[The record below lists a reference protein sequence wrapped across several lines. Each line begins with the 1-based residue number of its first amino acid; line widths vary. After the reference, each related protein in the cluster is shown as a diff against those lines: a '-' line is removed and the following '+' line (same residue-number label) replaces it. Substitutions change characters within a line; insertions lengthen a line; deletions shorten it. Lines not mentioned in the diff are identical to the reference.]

1 MKPLLEARQIRKQF
15 SGVAVLKGIDFTLC
29 AGQVHALMGGNG
41 AGKSTL
47 MKIIAGVETPDSGE
61 LTIGDRAFAR
71 LSPALA
77 HQLGIY
83 LVPQEP
89 MLFPNLS
96 VRENILFRLPK
107 RADTTA
113 RLQEKLQQLNCQIN
127 LDASAST
134 LEVADQQMVEIL
146 RGLMRE
152 ARILILDEPTASLTP
167 GETERL
173 FSQIRALQALDVGI
187 VFISHKLPEI
197 RQLASHISVMRDGAV
212 VLSGETAT
220 YRDEQLISA
229 MTPASRDH
237 TLSDTQ
243 KLWLALPGNR
253 RTQAQDFPVLRV
265 EDLTGEGFIDLNL
278 EIRAGEIVGLAG
290 LVGSGRTEFA
300 ETLYGLRPPRAGRIW
315 LENRE
320 ISNDSTR
327 ARLASGLVYLPEDRQ
342 VSGLFLDAPVR
353 WNTVMFNQPSWWQ
366 QGKREAAVVE
376 RYHRALGIKLA
387 DGDQPVRTLS
397 GGNQQKV
404 LLARCLEANPL
415 LLIVDEP
422 TRGVDVSARA
432 DIYQLLKSVAAQNVA
447 VLMISSDVDEFI
459 GLADRV
465 LVMHQ
470 GRYSGELA
478 GAFNG
483 LLVVGLRIPAIV
495 ATLGTLGLYRGV
507 MLLWTGGKWIEGL
520 PDSLKSLSE
529 PAFIGVSPLG
539 WLVLALLLA
548 GGWLL
553 SRTAFGRDFY
563 AVGDNLAAARQL
575 GVAVNRTRML
585 AFTLNGMLAACA
597 GIVFAAQIGFVPNQ
611 TGSGLEMKAIAACV
625 LGGIS
630 LLGGTGTLLGAFLGA
645 FFLTQIDTVL
655 VLFRLP
661 AWWNDF
667 IAGLVL
673 LGVLVLDGRLRQ
685 ALARHQRALKYS
697 RFQPGNKG
705 GKQVARFPE
714 RKSKEVA

>member
-1 MKPLLEARQIRKQF
+1 MKTLLKNRELSAFFAIVALFAVLVALNPAYFSLQTLAMIFASSQILCLLALGATLVMLTRNIDV
-15 SGVAVLKGIDFTLC
+15 SVGSTVGLCAIAVGVALN
-29 AGQVHALMGGNG
+29 NG
-41 AGKSTL
+41 YGLATA
-47 MKIIAGVETPDSGE
+47 I
-61 LTIGDRAFAR
+61 AFA
-71 LSPALA
+71 LA
-77 HQLGIY
+77 I
-83 LVPQEP
+83 
-89 MLFPNLS
+89 
-96 VRENILFRLPK
+96 
-107 RADTTA
+107 
-113 RLQEKLQQLNCQIN
+113 
-127 LDASAST
+127 
-134 LEVADQQMVEIL
+134 
-146 RGLMRE
+146 
-152 ARILILDEPTASLTP
+152 
-167 GETERL
+167 
-173 FSQIRALQALDVGI
+173 
-187 VFISHKLPEI
+187 
-197 RQLASHISVMRDGAV
+197 GA
-212 VLSGETAT
+212 
-220 YRDEQLISA
+220 
-229 MTPASRDH
+229 
-237 TLSDTQ
+237 
-243 KLWLALPGNR
+243 
-253 RTQAQDFPVLRV
+253 
-265 EDLTGEGFIDLNL
+265 
-278 EIRAGEIVGLAG
+278 
-290 LVGSGRTEFA
+290 
-300 ETLYGLRPPRAGRIW
+300 
-315 LENRE
+315 
-320 ISNDSTR
+320 
-327 ARLASGLVYLPEDRQ
+327 
-342 VSGLFLDAPVR
+342 
-353 WNTVMFNQPSWWQ
+353 
-366 QGKREAAVVE
+366 
-376 RYHRALGIKLA
+376 
-387 DGDQPVRTLS
+387 
-397 GGNQQKV
+397 
-404 LLARCLEANPL
+404 
-415 LLIVDEP
+415 
-422 TRGVDVSARA
+422 
-432 DIYQLLKSVAAQNVA
+432 
-447 VLMISSDVDEFI
+447 
-459 GLADRV
+459 
-465 LVMHQ
+465 
-470 GRYSGELA
+470 LA

-673 LGVLVLDGRLRQ
+673 LVVLVLDGRLRQ

>member
-1 MKPLLEARQIRKQF
+1 MKTLLKNRELSAFFAIVALFVVLVALNPAYFSLQTLAMIFASSQILCLLALGATLVMLTRNIDV
-15 SGVAVLKGIDFTLC
+15 SVGSTVGLCAIAVGVALN
-29 AGQVHALMGGNG
+29 NG
-41 AGKSTL
+41 YGLATA
-47 MKIIAGVETPDSGE
+47 I
-61 LTIGDRAFAR
+61 AFA
-71 LSPALA
+71 LA
-77 HQLGIY
+77 I
-83 LVPQEP
+83 
-89 MLFPNLS
+89 
-96 VRENILFRLPK
+96 
-107 RADTTA
+107 
-113 RLQEKLQQLNCQIN
+113 
-127 LDASAST
+127 
-134 LEVADQQMVEIL
+134 
-146 RGLMRE
+146 
-152 ARILILDEPTASLTP
+152 
-167 GETERL
+167 
-173 FSQIRALQALDVGI
+173 
-187 VFISHKLPEI
+187 
-197 RQLASHISVMRDGAV
+197 GA
-212 VLSGETAT
+212 
-220 YRDEQLISA
+220 
-229 MTPASRDH
+229 
-237 TLSDTQ
+237 
-243 KLWLALPGNR
+243 
-253 RTQAQDFPVLRV
+253 
-265 EDLTGEGFIDLNL
+265 
-278 EIRAGEIVGLAG
+278 
-290 LVGSGRTEFA
+290 
-300 ETLYGLRPPRAGRIW
+300 
-315 LENRE
+315 
-320 ISNDSTR
+320 
-327 ARLASGLVYLPEDRQ
+327 
-342 VSGLFLDAPVR
+342 
-353 WNTVMFNQPSWWQ
+353 
-366 QGKREAAVVE
+366 
-376 RYHRALGIKLA
+376 
-387 DGDQPVRTLS
+387 
-397 GGNQQKV
+397 
-404 LLARCLEANPL
+404 
-415 LLIVDEP
+415 
-422 TRGVDVSARA
+422 
-432 DIYQLLKSVAAQNVA
+432 
-447 VLMISSDVDEFI
+447 
-459 GLADRV
+459 
-465 LVMHQ
+465 
-470 GRYSGELA
+470 LA

-495 ATLGTLGLYRGV
+495 ATLGTLGLYRGI

-529 PAFIGVSPLG
+529 PAFLGVSPLG

>member
-1 MKPLLEARQIRKQF
+1 MKTLLKNRELSAFFAIVALFVVLVALNPAYFSLQTLAMIFSSSQILCLLALGATLVMLTRNIDV
-15 SGVAVLKGIDFTLC
+15 SVGSTVGLCAIAVGVALN
-29 AGQVHALMGGNG
+29 NG
-41 AGKSTL
+41 YGLATA
-47 MKIIAGVETPDSGE
+47 I
-61 LTIGDRAFAR
+61 AFA
-71 LSPALA
+71 LA
-77 HQLGIY
+77 I
-83 LVPQEP
+83 
-89 MLFPNLS
+89 
-96 VRENILFRLPK
+96 
-107 RADTTA
+107 
-113 RLQEKLQQLNCQIN
+113 
-127 LDASAST
+127 
-134 LEVADQQMVEIL
+134 
-146 RGLMRE
+146 
-152 ARILILDEPTASLTP
+152 
-167 GETERL
+167 
-173 FSQIRALQALDVGI
+173 
-187 VFISHKLPEI
+187 
-197 RQLASHISVMRDGAV
+197 GA
-212 VLSGETAT
+212 
-220 YRDEQLISA
+220 
-229 MTPASRDH
+229 
-237 TLSDTQ
+237 
-243 KLWLALPGNR
+243 
-253 RTQAQDFPVLRV
+253 
-265 EDLTGEGFIDLNL
+265 
-278 EIRAGEIVGLAG
+278 
-290 LVGSGRTEFA
+290 
-300 ETLYGLRPPRAGRIW
+300 
-315 LENRE
+315 
-320 ISNDSTR
+320 
-327 ARLASGLVYLPEDRQ
+327 
-342 VSGLFLDAPVR
+342 
-353 WNTVMFNQPSWWQ
+353 
-366 QGKREAAVVE
+366 
-376 RYHRALGIKLA
+376 
-387 DGDQPVRTLS
+387 
-397 GGNQQKV
+397 
-404 LLARCLEANPL
+404 
-415 LLIVDEP
+415 
-422 TRGVDVSARA
+422 
-432 DIYQLLKSVAAQNVA
+432 
-447 VLMISSDVDEFI
+447 
-459 GLADRV
+459 
-465 LVMHQ
+465 
-470 GRYSGELA
+470 LA

-563 AVGDNLAAARQL
+563 AAGDNLAAARQL

-630 LLGGTGTLLGAFLGA
+630 LLGGTGMLLGAFLGA

>member
-1 MKPLLEARQIRKQF
+1 MKTLLKNRELSAFFAIVALFVVLVALNPAYFSLQTLAMIFASSQILCLLALGATLVMLTRNIDV
-15 SGVAVLKGIDFTLC
+15 SVGSTVGLCAIAVGVALN
-29 AGQVHALMGGNG
+29 NG
-41 AGKSTL
+41 YGLATA
-47 MKIIAGVETPDSGE
+47 I
-61 LTIGDRAFAR
+61 AFA
-71 LSPALA
+71 LA
-77 HQLGIY
+77 I
-83 LVPQEP
+83 
-89 MLFPNLS
+89 
-96 VRENILFRLPK
+96 
-107 RADTTA
+107 
-113 RLQEKLQQLNCQIN
+113 
-127 LDASAST
+127 
-134 LEVADQQMVEIL
+134 
-146 RGLMRE
+146 
-152 ARILILDEPTASLTP
+152 
-167 GETERL
+167 
-173 FSQIRALQALDVGI
+173 
-187 VFISHKLPEI
+187 
-197 RQLASHISVMRDGAV
+197 GA
-212 VLSGETAT
+212 
-220 YRDEQLISA
+220 
-229 MTPASRDH
+229 
-237 TLSDTQ
+237 
-243 KLWLALPGNR
+243 
-253 RTQAQDFPVLRV
+253 
-265 EDLTGEGFIDLNL
+265 
-278 EIRAGEIVGLAG
+278 
-290 LVGSGRTEFA
+290 
-300 ETLYGLRPPRAGRIW
+300 
-315 LENRE
+315 
-320 ISNDSTR
+320 
-327 ARLASGLVYLPEDRQ
+327 
-342 VSGLFLDAPVR
+342 
-353 WNTVMFNQPSWWQ
+353 
-366 QGKREAAVVE
+366 
-376 RYHRALGIKLA
+376 
-387 DGDQPVRTLS
+387 
-397 GGNQQKV
+397 
-404 LLARCLEANPL
+404 
-415 LLIVDEP
+415 
-422 TRGVDVSARA
+422 
-432 DIYQLLKSVAAQNVA
+432 
-447 VLMISSDVDEFI
+447 
-459 GLADRV
+459 
-465 LVMHQ
+465 
-470 GRYSGELA
+470 LA

-585 AFTLNGMLAACA
+585 AFTLNGMLAACT

>member
-1 MKPLLEARQIRKQF
+1 MKTLLKNRELSAFFAIVALFVVLVALNPAYFSLQTLAMIFASSQILCLLALGATLVMLTRNIDV
-15 SGVAVLKGIDFTLC
+15 SVGSTVGLCAIAVGVALN
-29 AGQVHALMGGNG
+29 NG
-41 AGKSTL
+41 YGLATA
-47 MKIIAGVETPDSGE
+47 I
-61 LTIGDRAFAR
+61 AFA
-71 LSPALA
+71 LA
-77 HQLGIY
+77 I
-83 LVPQEP
+83 
-89 MLFPNLS
+89 
-96 VRENILFRLPK
+96 
-107 RADTTA
+107 
-113 RLQEKLQQLNCQIN
+113 
-127 LDASAST
+127 
-134 LEVADQQMVEIL
+134 
-146 RGLMRE
+146 
-152 ARILILDEPTASLTP
+152 
-167 GETERL
+167 
-173 FSQIRALQALDVGI
+173 
-187 VFISHKLPEI
+187 
-197 RQLASHISVMRDGAV
+197 GA
-212 VLSGETAT
+212 
-220 YRDEQLISA
+220 
-229 MTPASRDH
+229 
-237 TLSDTQ
+237 
-243 KLWLALPGNR
+243 
-253 RTQAQDFPVLRV
+253 
-265 EDLTGEGFIDLNL
+265 
-278 EIRAGEIVGLAG
+278 
-290 LVGSGRTEFA
+290 
-300 ETLYGLRPPRAGRIW
+300 
-315 LENRE
+315 
-320 ISNDSTR
+320 
-327 ARLASGLVYLPEDRQ
+327 
-342 VSGLFLDAPVR
+342 
-353 WNTVMFNQPSWWQ
+353 
-366 QGKREAAVVE
+366 
-376 RYHRALGIKLA
+376 
-387 DGDQPVRTLS
+387 
-397 GGNQQKV
+397 
-404 LLARCLEANPL
+404 
-415 LLIVDEP
+415 
-422 TRGVDVSARA
+422 
-432 DIYQLLKSVAAQNVA
+432 
-447 VLMISSDVDEFI
+447 
-459 GLADRV
+459 
-465 LVMHQ
+465 
-470 GRYSGELA
+470 LA

-611 TGSGLEMKAIAACV
+611 TGSGLEMKAITACV

>member
-1 MKPLLEARQIRKQF
+1 MKTLLKNRELSAFFAIVALFVVLVALNPAYFSLQTLAMIFASSQILCLLALGATLVMLTRN
-15 SGVAVLKGIDFTLC
+15 IDVSVGSTVGLC
-29 AGQVHALMGGNG
+29 AIAVSVALNNG
-41 AGKSTL
+41 YGLATA
-47 MKIIAGVETPDSGE
+47 I
-61 LTIGDRAFAR
+61 AFA
-71 LSPALA
+71 LA
-77 HQLGIY
+77 I
-83 LVPQEP
+83 
-89 MLFPNLS
+89 
-96 VRENILFRLPK
+96 
-107 RADTTA
+107 
-113 RLQEKLQQLNCQIN
+113 
-127 LDASAST
+127 
-134 LEVADQQMVEIL
+134 
-146 RGLMRE
+146 
-152 ARILILDEPTASLTP
+152 
-167 GETERL
+167 
-173 FSQIRALQALDVGI
+173 
-187 VFISHKLPEI
+187 
-197 RQLASHISVMRDGAV
+197 GA
-212 VLSGETAT
+212 
-220 YRDEQLISA
+220 
-229 MTPASRDH
+229 
-237 TLSDTQ
+237 
-243 KLWLALPGNR
+243 
-253 RTQAQDFPVLRV
+253 
-265 EDLTGEGFIDLNL
+265 
-278 EIRAGEIVGLAG
+278 
-290 LVGSGRTEFA
+290 
-300 ETLYGLRPPRAGRIW
+300 
-315 LENRE
+315 
-320 ISNDSTR
+320 
-327 ARLASGLVYLPEDRQ
+327 
-342 VSGLFLDAPVR
+342 
-353 WNTVMFNQPSWWQ
+353 
-366 QGKREAAVVE
+366 
-376 RYHRALGIKLA
+376 
-387 DGDQPVRTLS
+387 
-397 GGNQQKV
+397 
-404 LLARCLEANPL
+404 
-415 LLIVDEP
+415 
-422 TRGVDVSARA
+422 
-432 DIYQLLKSVAAQNVA
+432 
-447 VLMISSDVDEFI
+447 
-459 GLADRV
+459 
-465 LVMHQ
+465 
-470 GRYSGELA
+470 LA

-553 SRTAFGRDFY
+553 SRTDFGRDFY

>member
-1 MKPLLEARQIRKQF
+1 MKTLLKNRELSAFFAIVALFVVLVALNPAYFSLQTLAMIFASSQILCLLALGATLVMLTRNIDV
-15 SGVAVLKGIDFTLC
+15 SVGSTVGLCAIAVGVALN
-29 AGQVHALMGGNG
+29 NG
-41 AGKSTL
+41 YGLATA
-47 MKIIAGVETPDSGE
+47 I
-61 LTIGDRAFAR
+61 AFA
-71 LSPALA
+71 LA
-77 HQLGIY
+77 I
-83 LVPQEP
+83 
-89 MLFPNLS
+89 
-96 VRENILFRLPK
+96 
-107 RADTTA
+107 
-113 RLQEKLQQLNCQIN
+113 
-127 LDASAST
+127 
-134 LEVADQQMVEIL
+134 
-146 RGLMRE
+146 
-152 ARILILDEPTASLTP
+152 
-167 GETERL
+167 
-173 FSQIRALQALDVGI
+173 
-187 VFISHKLPEI
+187 
-197 RQLASHISVMRDGAV
+197 GA
-212 VLSGETAT
+212 
-220 YRDEQLISA
+220 
-229 MTPASRDH
+229 
-237 TLSDTQ
+237 
-243 KLWLALPGNR
+243 
-253 RTQAQDFPVLRV
+253 
-265 EDLTGEGFIDLNL
+265 
-278 EIRAGEIVGLAG
+278 
-290 LVGSGRTEFA
+290 
-300 ETLYGLRPPRAGRIW
+300 
-315 LENRE
+315 
-320 ISNDSTR
+320 
-327 ARLASGLVYLPEDRQ
+327 
-342 VSGLFLDAPVR
+342 
-353 WNTVMFNQPSWWQ
+353 
-366 QGKREAAVVE
+366 
-376 RYHRALGIKLA
+376 
-387 DGDQPVRTLS
+387 
-397 GGNQQKV
+397 
-404 LLARCLEANPL
+404 
-415 LLIVDEP
+415 
-422 TRGVDVSARA
+422 
-432 DIYQLLKSVAAQNVA
+432 
-447 VLMISSDVDEFI
+447 
-459 GLADRV
+459 
-465 LVMHQ
+465 
-470 GRYSGELA
+470 LA

-520 PDSLKSLSE
+520 PDSLKSLLE

>member
-1 MKPLLEARQIRKQF
+1 MKTLLKNRELSAFFAIVALFVVLVALNPAYF
-15 SGVAVLKGIDFTLC
+15 SLQTL
-29 AGQVHALMGGNG
+29 AMIF
-41 AGKSTL
+41 S
-47 MKIIAGVETPDSGE
+47 S
-61 LTIGDRAFAR
+61 
-71 LSPALA
+71 
-77 HQLGIY
+77 
-83 LVPQEP
+83 
-89 MLFPNLS
+89 
-96 VRENILFRLPK
+96 
-107 RADTTA
+107 
-113 RLQEKLQQLNCQIN
+113 
-127 LDASAST
+127 
-134 LEVADQQMVEIL
+134 
-146 RGLMRE
+146 
-152 ARILILDEPTASLTP
+152 
-167 GETERL
+167 
-173 FSQIRALQALDVGI
+173 SQILCLQALGATLVMLTRNIDV
-187 VFISHKLPEI
+187 
-197 RQLASHISVMRDGAV
+197 SVG
-212 VLSGETAT
+212 ST
-220 YRDEQLISA
+220 
-229 MTPASRDH
+229 
-237 TLSDTQ
+237 
-243 KLWLALPGNR
+243 
-253 RTQAQDFPVLRV
+253 
-265 EDLTGEGFIDLNL
+265 
-278 EIRAGEIVGLAG
+278 VGLCAIA
-290 LVGSGRTEFA
+290 VGVALNNG
-300 ETLYGLRPPRAGRIW
+300 YGLATAI
-315 LENRE
+315 
-320 ISNDSTR
+320 
-327 ARLASGLVYLPEDRQ
+327 AFALA
-342 VSGLFLDAPVR
+342 
-353 WNTVMFNQPSWWQ
+353 
-366 QGKREAAVVE
+366 
-376 RYHRALGIKLA
+376 
-387 DGDQPVRTLS
+387 
-397 GGNQQKV
+397 
-404 LLARCLEANPL
+404 
-415 LLIVDEP
+415 
-422 TRGVDVSARA
+422 
-432 DIYQLLKSVAAQNVA
+432 
-447 VLMISSDVDEFI
+447 I
-459 GLADRV
+459 GA
-465 LVMHQ
+465 
-470 GRYSGELA
+470 LA

-563 AVGDNLAAARQL
+563 AAGDNLAAARQL

>member
-1 MKPLLEARQIRKQF
+1 MKTLLKNRELSAFFAIVALFVVLVALNPAYFSLQTLAMIFSSSQILCLLALGATLVMLTRNIDV
-15 SGVAVLKGIDFTLC
+15 SVGSTVGLCAIAVGVALN
-29 AGQVHALMGGNG
+29 NG
-41 AGKSTL
+41 YGLATA
-47 MKIIAGVETPDSGE
+47 I
-61 LTIGDRAFAR
+61 AFA
-71 LSPALA
+71 LA
-77 HQLGIY
+77 I
-83 LVPQEP
+83 
-89 MLFPNLS
+89 
-96 VRENILFRLPK
+96 
-107 RADTTA
+107 
-113 RLQEKLQQLNCQIN
+113 
-127 LDASAST
+127 
-134 LEVADQQMVEIL
+134 
-146 RGLMRE
+146 
-152 ARILILDEPTASLTP
+152 
-167 GETERL
+167 
-173 FSQIRALQALDVGI
+173 
-187 VFISHKLPEI
+187 
-197 RQLASHISVMRDGAV
+197 GA
-212 VLSGETAT
+212 
-220 YRDEQLISA
+220 
-229 MTPASRDH
+229 
-237 TLSDTQ
+237 
-243 KLWLALPGNR
+243 
-253 RTQAQDFPVLRV
+253 
-265 EDLTGEGFIDLNL
+265 
-278 EIRAGEIVGLAG
+278 
-290 LVGSGRTEFA
+290 
-300 ETLYGLRPPRAGRIW
+300 
-315 LENRE
+315 
-320 ISNDSTR
+320 
-327 ARLASGLVYLPEDRQ
+327 
-342 VSGLFLDAPVR
+342 
-353 WNTVMFNQPSWWQ
+353 
-366 QGKREAAVVE
+366 
-376 RYHRALGIKLA
+376 
-387 DGDQPVRTLS
+387 
-397 GGNQQKV
+397 
-404 LLARCLEANPL
+404 
-415 LLIVDEP
+415 
-422 TRGVDVSARA
+422 
-432 DIYQLLKSVAAQNVA
+432 
-447 VLMISSDVDEFI
+447 
-459 GLADRV
+459 
-465 LVMHQ
+465 
-470 GRYSGELA
+470 LA

-563 AVGDNLAAARQL
+563 AAGDNLAAARQL

-705 GKQVARFPE
+705 GKQGARFPE

>member
-1 MKPLLEARQIRKQF
+1 MKTLFKNRELSAFFAIVALFAVLVALNPAYFSLQTLAMIFASSQILCLLALGATLVMLTRNIDV
-15 SGVAVLKGIDFTLC
+15 SVGSTVGLSAIAVGVALN
-29 AGQVHALMGGNG
+29 NG
-41 AGKSTL
+41 YGLATA
-47 MKIIAGVETPDSGE
+47 I
-61 LTIGDRAFAR
+61 AFA
-71 LSPALA
+71 LA
-77 HQLGIY
+77 I
-83 LVPQEP
+83 
-89 MLFPNLS
+89 
-96 VRENILFRLPK
+96 
-107 RADTTA
+107 
-113 RLQEKLQQLNCQIN
+113 
-127 LDASAST
+127 
-134 LEVADQQMVEIL
+134 
-146 RGLMRE
+146 
-152 ARILILDEPTASLTP
+152 
-167 GETERL
+167 
-173 FSQIRALQALDVGI
+173 
-187 VFISHKLPEI
+187 
-197 RQLASHISVMRDGAV
+197 GA
-212 VLSGETAT
+212 
-220 YRDEQLISA
+220 
-229 MTPASRDH
+229 
-237 TLSDTQ
+237 
-243 KLWLALPGNR
+243 
-253 RTQAQDFPVLRV
+253 
-265 EDLTGEGFIDLNL
+265 
-278 EIRAGEIVGLAG
+278 
-290 LVGSGRTEFA
+290 
-300 ETLYGLRPPRAGRIW
+300 
-315 LENRE
+315 
-320 ISNDSTR
+320 
-327 ARLASGLVYLPEDRQ
+327 
-342 VSGLFLDAPVR
+342 
-353 WNTVMFNQPSWWQ
+353 
-366 QGKREAAVVE
+366 
-376 RYHRALGIKLA
+376 
-387 DGDQPVRTLS
+387 
-397 GGNQQKV
+397 
-404 LLARCLEANPL
+404 
-415 LLIVDEP
+415 
-422 TRGVDVSARA
+422 
-432 DIYQLLKSVAAQNVA
+432 
-447 VLMISSDVDEFI
+447 
-459 GLADRV
+459 
-465 LVMHQ
+465 
-470 GRYSGELA
+470 LA

-553 SRTAFGRDFY
+553 SRTASGRDFY

-585 AFTLNGMLAACA
+585 AFTLNGMLVACA

>member
-1 MKPLLEARQIRKQF
+1 MKTLLKNRELSAFFAIVALFAVLVALNPAYFSLQTLAMIFASSQILCLLALGATLVMLTRNIDV
-15 SGVAVLKGIDFTLC
+15 SVGSTVGLSAIAVGVALN
-29 AGQVHALMGGNG
+29 NG
-41 AGKSTL
+41 YGLATA
-47 MKIIAGVETPDSGE
+47 I
-61 LTIGDRAFAR
+61 AFA
-71 LSPALA
+71 LA
-77 HQLGIY
+77 I
-83 LVPQEP
+83 
-89 MLFPNLS
+89 
-96 VRENILFRLPK
+96 
-107 RADTTA
+107 
-113 RLQEKLQQLNCQIN
+113 
-127 LDASAST
+127 
-134 LEVADQQMVEIL
+134 
-146 RGLMRE
+146 
-152 ARILILDEPTASLTP
+152 
-167 GETERL
+167 
-173 FSQIRALQALDVGI
+173 
-187 VFISHKLPEI
+187 
-197 RQLASHISVMRDGAV
+197 GA
-212 VLSGETAT
+212 
-220 YRDEQLISA
+220 
-229 MTPASRDH
+229 
-237 TLSDTQ
+237 
-243 KLWLALPGNR
+243 
-253 RTQAQDFPVLRV
+253 
-265 EDLTGEGFIDLNL
+265 
-278 EIRAGEIVGLAG
+278 
-290 LVGSGRTEFA
+290 
-300 ETLYGLRPPRAGRIW
+300 
-315 LENRE
+315 
-320 ISNDSTR
+320 
-327 ARLASGLVYLPEDRQ
+327 
-342 VSGLFLDAPVR
+342 
-353 WNTVMFNQPSWWQ
+353 
-366 QGKREAAVVE
+366 
-376 RYHRALGIKLA
+376 
-387 DGDQPVRTLS
+387 
-397 GGNQQKV
+397 
-404 LLARCLEANPL
+404 
-415 LLIVDEP
+415 
-422 TRGVDVSARA
+422 
-432 DIYQLLKSVAAQNVA
+432 
-447 VLMISSDVDEFI
+447 
-459 GLADRV
+459 
-465 LVMHQ
+465 
-470 GRYSGELA
+470 LA

-697 RFQPGNKG
+697 RVQPGNKG

>member
-1 MKPLLEARQIRKQF
+1 MKTLLKNRELSAFFAIVALFVVLVALNPAYFSLQTLAMIFSSSQILCLLALGATLVMLTRNIDV
-15 SGVAVLKGIDFTLC
+15 SVGSTVGLCAIAVGVALN
-29 AGQVHALMGGNG
+29 NG
-41 AGKSTL
+41 YGLATA
-47 MKIIAGVETPDSGE
+47 I
-61 LTIGDRAFAR
+61 AFA
-71 LSPALA
+71 LA
-77 HQLGIY
+77 I
-83 LVPQEP
+83 
-89 MLFPNLS
+89 
-96 VRENILFRLPK
+96 
-107 RADTTA
+107 
-113 RLQEKLQQLNCQIN
+113 
-127 LDASAST
+127 
-134 LEVADQQMVEIL
+134 
-146 RGLMRE
+146 
-152 ARILILDEPTASLTP
+152 
-167 GETERL
+167 
-173 FSQIRALQALDVGI
+173 
-187 VFISHKLPEI
+187 
-197 RQLASHISVMRDGAV
+197 GA
-212 VLSGETAT
+212 
-220 YRDEQLISA
+220 
-229 MTPASRDH
+229 
-237 TLSDTQ
+237 
-243 KLWLALPGNR
+243 
-253 RTQAQDFPVLRV
+253 
-265 EDLTGEGFIDLNL
+265 
-278 EIRAGEIVGLAG
+278 
-290 LVGSGRTEFA
+290 
-300 ETLYGLRPPRAGRIW
+300 
-315 LENRE
+315 
-320 ISNDSTR
+320 
-327 ARLASGLVYLPEDRQ
+327 
-342 VSGLFLDAPVR
+342 
-353 WNTVMFNQPSWWQ
+353 
-366 QGKREAAVVE
+366 
-376 RYHRALGIKLA
+376 
-387 DGDQPVRTLS
+387 
-397 GGNQQKV
+397 
-404 LLARCLEANPL
+404 
-415 LLIVDEP
+415 
-422 TRGVDVSARA
+422 
-432 DIYQLLKSVAAQNVA
+432 
-447 VLMISSDVDEFI
+447 
-459 GLADRV
+459 
-465 LVMHQ
+465 
-470 GRYSGELA
+470 LA

-563 AVGDNLAAARQL
+563 AAGDNLAAARQL

-611 TGSGLEMKAIAACV
+611 TGSDLEMKAIAACV

>member
-1 MKPLLEARQIRKQF
+1 MKTLLKNRELSAFFAIVALFVVLVALNPAYFSLQTLAMIFASSQILCLLALGATLVMLTRNIDV
-15 SGVAVLKGIDFTLC
+15 SVGSTVGLCAIAVGVALN
-29 AGQVHALMGGNG
+29 NG
-41 AGKSTL
+41 YGLATA
-47 MKIIAGVETPDSGE
+47 I
-61 LTIGDRAFAR
+61 AFA
-71 LSPALA
+71 LA
-77 HQLGIY
+77 I
-83 LVPQEP
+83 
-89 MLFPNLS
+89 
-96 VRENILFRLPK
+96 
-107 RADTTA
+107 
-113 RLQEKLQQLNCQIN
+113 
-127 LDASAST
+127 
-134 LEVADQQMVEIL
+134 
-146 RGLMRE
+146 
-152 ARILILDEPTASLTP
+152 
-167 GETERL
+167 
-173 FSQIRALQALDVGI
+173 
-187 VFISHKLPEI
+187 
-197 RQLASHISVMRDGAV
+197 GA
-212 VLSGETAT
+212 
-220 YRDEQLISA
+220 
-229 MTPASRDH
+229 
-237 TLSDTQ
+237 
-243 KLWLALPGNR
+243 
-253 RTQAQDFPVLRV
+253 
-265 EDLTGEGFIDLNL
+265 
-278 EIRAGEIVGLAG
+278 
-290 LVGSGRTEFA
+290 
-300 ETLYGLRPPRAGRIW
+300 
-315 LENRE
+315 
-320 ISNDSTR
+320 
-327 ARLASGLVYLPEDRQ
+327 
-342 VSGLFLDAPVR
+342 
-353 WNTVMFNQPSWWQ
+353 
-366 QGKREAAVVE
+366 
-376 RYHRALGIKLA
+376 
-387 DGDQPVRTLS
+387 
-397 GGNQQKV
+397 
-404 LLARCLEANPL
+404 
-415 LLIVDEP
+415 
-422 TRGVDVSARA
+422 
-432 DIYQLLKSVAAQNVA
+432 
-447 VLMISSDVDEFI
+447 
-459 GLADRV
+459 
-465 LVMHQ
+465 
-470 GRYSGELA
+470 LA

-597 GIVFAAQIGFVPNQ
+597 GIVFATQIGFVPNQ

>member
-1 MKPLLEARQIRKQF
+1 MKTLLKNRELSAFFAIVALFVVLVALNPAYFSLQTLAMIFSSSQILCLLALGATLVMLTRNIDV
-15 SGVAVLKGIDFTLC
+15 SVGSTVGLCAIAVGVALN
-29 AGQVHALMGGNG
+29 NG
-41 AGKSTL
+41 YGLATA
-47 MKIIAGVETPDSGE
+47 I
-61 LTIGDRAFAR
+61 AFA
-71 LSPALA
+71 LA
-77 HQLGIY
+77 I
-83 LVPQEP
+83 
-89 MLFPNLS
+89 
-96 VRENILFRLPK
+96 
-107 RADTTA
+107 
-113 RLQEKLQQLNCQIN
+113 
-127 LDASAST
+127 
-134 LEVADQQMVEIL
+134 
-146 RGLMRE
+146 
-152 ARILILDEPTASLTP
+152 
-167 GETERL
+167 
-173 FSQIRALQALDVGI
+173 
-187 VFISHKLPEI
+187 
-197 RQLASHISVMRDGAV
+197 GA
-212 VLSGETAT
+212 
-220 YRDEQLISA
+220 
-229 MTPASRDH
+229 
-237 TLSDTQ
+237 
-243 KLWLALPGNR
+243 
-253 RTQAQDFPVLRV
+253 
-265 EDLTGEGFIDLNL
+265 
-278 EIRAGEIVGLAG
+278 
-290 LVGSGRTEFA
+290 
-300 ETLYGLRPPRAGRIW
+300 
-315 LENRE
+315 
-320 ISNDSTR
+320 
-327 ARLASGLVYLPEDRQ
+327 
-342 VSGLFLDAPVR
+342 
-353 WNTVMFNQPSWWQ
+353 
-366 QGKREAAVVE
+366 
-376 RYHRALGIKLA
+376 
-387 DGDQPVRTLS
+387 
-397 GGNQQKV
+397 
-404 LLARCLEANPL
+404 
-415 LLIVDEP
+415 
-422 TRGVDVSARA
+422 
-432 DIYQLLKSVAAQNVA
+432 
-447 VLMISSDVDEFI
+447 
-459 GLADRV
+459 
-465 LVMHQ
+465 
-470 GRYSGELA
+470 LA

-483 LLVVGLRIPAIV
+483 RLVVGLRIPAIV

-563 AVGDNLAAARQL
+563 AAGDNLAAARQL

>member
-1 MKPLLEARQIRKQF
+1 MKTLLKNRELSAFFAIVALFVVLVALNPAYFSLQTLAMIFASSQILCLLALGAALVMLTRNIDV
-15 SGVAVLKGIDFTLC
+15 SVGSTVGLCAIAVGVALN
-29 AGQVHALMGGNG
+29 NG
-41 AGKSTL
+41 YGLATA
-47 MKIIAGVETPDSGE
+47 I
-61 LTIGDRAFAR
+61 AFA
-71 LSPALA
+71 LA
-77 HQLGIY
+77 I
-83 LVPQEP
+83 
-89 MLFPNLS
+89 
-96 VRENILFRLPK
+96 
-107 RADTTA
+107 
-113 RLQEKLQQLNCQIN
+113 
-127 LDASAST
+127 
-134 LEVADQQMVEIL
+134 
-146 RGLMRE
+146 
-152 ARILILDEPTASLTP
+152 
-167 GETERL
+167 
-173 FSQIRALQALDVGI
+173 
-187 VFISHKLPEI
+187 
-197 RQLASHISVMRDGAV
+197 GA
-212 VLSGETAT
+212 
-220 YRDEQLISA
+220 
-229 MTPASRDH
+229 
-237 TLSDTQ
+237 
-243 KLWLALPGNR
+243 
-253 RTQAQDFPVLRV
+253 
-265 EDLTGEGFIDLNL
+265 
-278 EIRAGEIVGLAG
+278 
-290 LVGSGRTEFA
+290 
-300 ETLYGLRPPRAGRIW
+300 
-315 LENRE
+315 
-320 ISNDSTR
+320 
-327 ARLASGLVYLPEDRQ
+327 
-342 VSGLFLDAPVR
+342 
-353 WNTVMFNQPSWWQ
+353 
-366 QGKREAAVVE
+366 
-376 RYHRALGIKLA
+376 
-387 DGDQPVRTLS
+387 
-397 GGNQQKV
+397 
-404 LLARCLEANPL
+404 
-415 LLIVDEP
+415 
-422 TRGVDVSARA
+422 
-432 DIYQLLKSVAAQNVA
+432 
-447 VLMISSDVDEFI
+447 
-459 GLADRV
+459 
-465 LVMHQ
+465 
-470 GRYSGELA
+470 LA

-563 AVGDNLAAARQL
+563 AAGDNLAAARQL

>member
-1 MKPLLEARQIRKQF
+1 MKTLLKNRELSAFFAIVALFVVLVALNPAYFSLQTLAMIFASSQILCLLALGATLVMLTRNIDV
-15 SGVAVLKGIDFTLC
+15 SVGSTVGLCAIAVGVALN
-29 AGQVHALMGGNG
+29 NG
-41 AGKSTL
+41 YGLATA
-47 MKIIAGVETPDSGE
+47 I
-61 LTIGDRAFAR
+61 AFA
-71 LSPALA
+71 LA
-77 HQLGIY
+77 I
-83 LVPQEP
+83 
-89 MLFPNLS
+89 
-96 VRENILFRLPK
+96 
-107 RADTTA
+107 
-113 RLQEKLQQLNCQIN
+113 
-127 LDASAST
+127 
-134 LEVADQQMVEIL
+134 
-146 RGLMRE
+146 
-152 ARILILDEPTASLTP
+152 
-167 GETERL
+167 
-173 FSQIRALQALDVGI
+173 
-187 VFISHKLPEI
+187 
-197 RQLASHISVMRDGAV
+197 GA
-212 VLSGETAT
+212 
-220 YRDEQLISA
+220 
-229 MTPASRDH
+229 
-237 TLSDTQ
+237 
-243 KLWLALPGNR
+243 
-253 RTQAQDFPVLRV
+253 
-265 EDLTGEGFIDLNL
+265 
-278 EIRAGEIVGLAG
+278 
-290 LVGSGRTEFA
+290 
-300 ETLYGLRPPRAGRIW
+300 
-315 LENRE
+315 
-320 ISNDSTR
+320 
-327 ARLASGLVYLPEDRQ
+327 
-342 VSGLFLDAPVR
+342 
-353 WNTVMFNQPSWWQ
+353 
-366 QGKREAAVVE
+366 
-376 RYHRALGIKLA
+376 
-387 DGDQPVRTLS
+387 
-397 GGNQQKV
+397 
-404 LLARCLEANPL
+404 
-415 LLIVDEP
+415 
-422 TRGVDVSARA
+422 
-432 DIYQLLKSVAAQNVA
+432 
-447 VLMISSDVDEFI
+447 
-459 GLADRV
+459 
-465 LVMHQ
+465 
-470 GRYSGELA
+470 LA

-539 WLVLALLLA
+539 RLVLALLLA

>member
-1 MKPLLEARQIRKQF
+1 MKTLLKNRELSAFFAIVALFVVLVALNPAYFSLQTLAMIFASSQILCLLALGATLVMLTRNIDV
-15 SGVAVLKGIDFTLC
+15 SVGSTVGLCAIAVGVALN
-29 AGQVHALMGGNG
+29 NG
-41 AGKSTL
+41 YGLATA
-47 MKIIAGVETPDSGE
+47 I
-61 LTIGDRAFAR
+61 AFA
-71 LSPALA
+71 LA
-77 HQLGIY
+77 I
-83 LVPQEP
+83 
-89 MLFPNLS
+89 
-96 VRENILFRLPK
+96 
-107 RADTTA
+107 
-113 RLQEKLQQLNCQIN
+113 
-127 LDASAST
+127 
-134 LEVADQQMVEIL
+134 
-146 RGLMRE
+146 
-152 ARILILDEPTASLTP
+152 
-167 GETERL
+167 
-173 FSQIRALQALDVGI
+173 
-187 VFISHKLPEI
+187 
-197 RQLASHISVMRDGAV
+197 GA
-212 VLSGETAT
+212 
-220 YRDEQLISA
+220 
-229 MTPASRDH
+229 
-237 TLSDTQ
+237 
-243 KLWLALPGNR
+243 
-253 RTQAQDFPVLRV
+253 
-265 EDLTGEGFIDLNL
+265 
-278 EIRAGEIVGLAG
+278 
-290 LVGSGRTEFA
+290 
-300 ETLYGLRPPRAGRIW
+300 
-315 LENRE
+315 
-320 ISNDSTR
+320 
-327 ARLASGLVYLPEDRQ
+327 
-342 VSGLFLDAPVR
+342 
-353 WNTVMFNQPSWWQ
+353 
-366 QGKREAAVVE
+366 
-376 RYHRALGIKLA
+376 
-387 DGDQPVRTLS
+387 
-397 GGNQQKV
+397 
-404 LLARCLEANPL
+404 
-415 LLIVDEP
+415 
-422 TRGVDVSARA
+422 
-432 DIYQLLKSVAAQNVA
+432 
-447 VLMISSDVDEFI
+447 
-459 GLADRV
+459 
-465 LVMHQ
+465 
-470 GRYSGELA
+470 LA

-597 GIVFAAQIGFVPNQ
+597 GSVFAAQIGFVPNQ

>member
-1 MKPLLEARQIRKQF
+1 MKTLLKNRELSAFFAIVALFVVLVALNPAYFSLQTLAMIFASSQILCLLALGATLVMLTRNIDV
-15 SGVAVLKGIDFTLC
+15 SVGSTVGLCAIAVGVALN
-29 AGQVHALMGGNG
+29 NG
-41 AGKSTL
+41 YGLATA
-47 MKIIAGVETPDSGE
+47 I
-61 LTIGDRAFAR
+61 AFA
-71 LSPALA
+71 LA
-77 HQLGIY
+77 I
-83 LVPQEP
+83 
-89 MLFPNLS
+89 
-96 VRENILFRLPK
+96 
-107 RADTTA
+107 
-113 RLQEKLQQLNCQIN
+113 
-127 LDASAST
+127 
-134 LEVADQQMVEIL
+134 
-146 RGLMRE
+146 
-152 ARILILDEPTASLTP
+152 
-167 GETERL
+167 
-173 FSQIRALQALDVGI
+173 
-187 VFISHKLPEI
+187 
-197 RQLASHISVMRDGAV
+197 GA
-212 VLSGETAT
+212 
-220 YRDEQLISA
+220 
-229 MTPASRDH
+229 
-237 TLSDTQ
+237 
-243 KLWLALPGNR
+243 
-253 RTQAQDFPVLRV
+253 
-265 EDLTGEGFIDLNL
+265 
-278 EIRAGEIVGLAG
+278 
-290 LVGSGRTEFA
+290 
-300 ETLYGLRPPRAGRIW
+300 
-315 LENRE
+315 
-320 ISNDSTR
+320 
-327 ARLASGLVYLPEDRQ
+327 
-342 VSGLFLDAPVR
+342 
-353 WNTVMFNQPSWWQ
+353 
-366 QGKREAAVVE
+366 
-376 RYHRALGIKLA
+376 
-387 DGDQPVRTLS
+387 
-397 GGNQQKV
+397 
-404 LLARCLEANPL
+404 
-415 LLIVDEP
+415 
-422 TRGVDVSARA
+422 
-432 DIYQLLKSVAAQNVA
+432 
-447 VLMISSDVDEFI
+447 
-459 GLADRV
+459 
-465 LVMHQ
+465 
-470 GRYSGELA
+470 LA

-575 GVAVNRTRML
+575 GVPVNRTRML
-585 AFTLNGMLAACA
+585 AFTLNGMLAASA

>member
-1 MKPLLEARQIRKQF
+1 MKTLLKNRELSAFFAIVALFVVLVALNPAYFSLQTLAMIFASSQILCLLALGATLVMLTRNIDV
-15 SGVAVLKGIDFTLC
+15 SVGSTVGLCAIAVGVALN
-29 AGQVHALMGGNG
+29 NG
-41 AGKSTL
+41 YGLATA
-47 MKIIAGVETPDSGE
+47 I
-61 LTIGDRAFAR
+61 AFA
-71 LSPALA
+71 LA
-77 HQLGIY
+77 I
-83 LVPQEP
+83 
-89 MLFPNLS
+89 
-96 VRENILFRLPK
+96 
-107 RADTTA
+107 
-113 RLQEKLQQLNCQIN
+113 
-127 LDASAST
+127 
-134 LEVADQQMVEIL
+134 
-146 RGLMRE
+146 
-152 ARILILDEPTASLTP
+152 
-167 GETERL
+167 
-173 FSQIRALQALDVGI
+173 
-187 VFISHKLPEI
+187 
-197 RQLASHISVMRDGAV
+197 GA
-212 VLSGETAT
+212 
-220 YRDEQLISA
+220 
-229 MTPASRDH
+229 
-237 TLSDTQ
+237 
-243 KLWLALPGNR
+243 
-253 RTQAQDFPVLRV
+253 
-265 EDLTGEGFIDLNL
+265 
-278 EIRAGEIVGLAG
+278 
-290 LVGSGRTEFA
+290 
-300 ETLYGLRPPRAGRIW
+300 
-315 LENRE
+315 
-320 ISNDSTR
+320 
-327 ARLASGLVYLPEDRQ
+327 
-342 VSGLFLDAPVR
+342 
-353 WNTVMFNQPSWWQ
+353 
-366 QGKREAAVVE
+366 
-376 RYHRALGIKLA
+376 
-387 DGDQPVRTLS
+387 
-397 GGNQQKV
+397 
-404 LLARCLEANPL
+404 
-415 LLIVDEP
+415 
-422 TRGVDVSARA
+422 
-432 DIYQLLKSVAAQNVA
+432 
-447 VLMISSDVDEFI
+447 
-459 GLADRV
+459 
-465 LVMHQ
+465 
-470 GRYSGELA
+470 LA

-539 WLVLALLLA
+539 WLVLAQLLA

-705 GKQVARFPE
+705 GNRLPAFLNAKAKRWL
-714 RKSKEVA
+714 K

>member
-1 MKPLLEARQIRKQF
+1 MKTLLKNRELSAFFAIVALFVVLVALNPAYFSLQTLAMIFASSQILCLLALGATLVMLTRNIDV
-15 SGVAVLKGIDFTLC
+15 SVGSTVGLCAIAVGVALN
-29 AGQVHALMGGNG
+29 NG
-41 AGKSTL
+41 YGLATA
-47 MKIIAGVETPDSGE
+47 I
-61 LTIGDRAFAR
+61 AFA
-71 LSPALA
+71 LA
-77 HQLGIY
+77 I
-83 LVPQEP
+83 
-89 MLFPNLS
+89 
-96 VRENILFRLPK
+96 
-107 RADTTA
+107 
-113 RLQEKLQQLNCQIN
+113 
-127 LDASAST
+127 
-134 LEVADQQMVEIL
+134 
-146 RGLMRE
+146 
-152 ARILILDEPTASLTP
+152 
-167 GETERL
+167 
-173 FSQIRALQALDVGI
+173 
-187 VFISHKLPEI
+187 
-197 RQLASHISVMRDGAV
+197 GA
-212 VLSGETAT
+212 
-220 YRDEQLISA
+220 
-229 MTPASRDH
+229 
-237 TLSDTQ
+237 
-243 KLWLALPGNR
+243 
-253 RTQAQDFPVLRV
+253 
-265 EDLTGEGFIDLNL
+265 
-278 EIRAGEIVGLAG
+278 
-290 LVGSGRTEFA
+290 
-300 ETLYGLRPPRAGRIW
+300 
-315 LENRE
+315 
-320 ISNDSTR
+320 
-327 ARLASGLVYLPEDRQ
+327 
-342 VSGLFLDAPVR
+342 
-353 WNTVMFNQPSWWQ
+353 
-366 QGKREAAVVE
+366 
-376 RYHRALGIKLA
+376 
-387 DGDQPVRTLS
+387 
-397 GGNQQKV
+397 
-404 LLARCLEANPL
+404 
-415 LLIVDEP
+415 
-422 TRGVDVSARA
+422 
-432 DIYQLLKSVAAQNVA
+432 
-447 VLMISSDVDEFI
+447 
-459 GLADRV
+459 
-465 LVMHQ
+465 
-470 GRYSGELA
+470 LA

-495 ATLGTLGLYRGV
+495 ATLGTLGVYRGI

>member
-1 MKPLLEARQIRKQF
+1 MKTLLKNRELSAFFAIVALFVVLVALNPAYFSLQTLAMIFSSSQILCLLALGATLVMLTRNIDV
-15 SGVAVLKGIDFTLC
+15 SVGSTVGLCAIAVGVALN
-29 AGQVHALMGGNG
+29 NG
-41 AGKSTL
+41 YGLATA
-47 MKIIAGVETPDSGE
+47 I
-61 LTIGDRAFAR
+61 AFA
-71 LSPALA
+71 LA
-77 HQLGIY
+77 I
-83 LVPQEP
+83 
-89 MLFPNLS
+89 
-96 VRENILFRLPK
+96 
-107 RADTTA
+107 
-113 RLQEKLQQLNCQIN
+113 
-127 LDASAST
+127 
-134 LEVADQQMVEIL
+134 
-146 RGLMRE
+146 
-152 ARILILDEPTASLTP
+152 
-167 GETERL
+167 
-173 FSQIRALQALDVGI
+173 
-187 VFISHKLPEI
+187 
-197 RQLASHISVMRDGAV
+197 GA
-212 VLSGETAT
+212 
-220 YRDEQLISA
+220 
-229 MTPASRDH
+229 
-237 TLSDTQ
+237 
-243 KLWLALPGNR
+243 
-253 RTQAQDFPVLRV
+253 
-265 EDLTGEGFIDLNL
+265 
-278 EIRAGEIVGLAG
+278 
-290 LVGSGRTEFA
+290 
-300 ETLYGLRPPRAGRIW
+300 
-315 LENRE
+315 
-320 ISNDSTR
+320 
-327 ARLASGLVYLPEDRQ
+327 
-342 VSGLFLDAPVR
+342 
-353 WNTVMFNQPSWWQ
+353 
-366 QGKREAAVVE
+366 
-376 RYHRALGIKLA
+376 
-387 DGDQPVRTLS
+387 
-397 GGNQQKV
+397 
-404 LLARCLEANPL
+404 
-415 LLIVDEP
+415 
-422 TRGVDVSARA
+422 
-432 DIYQLLKSVAAQNVA
+432 
-447 VLMISSDVDEFI
+447 
-459 GLADRV
+459 
-465 LVMHQ
+465 
-470 GRYSGELA
+470 LA

-673 LGVLVLDGRLRQ
+673 LGVLVLEGRLRQ

>member
-1 MKPLLEARQIRKQF
+1 MKTLLKNRELSAFFAIVALFVVLVALNPAYFSLQTLAMIFASSQILCLLALGATLVMLTHNIDV
-15 SGVAVLKGIDFTLC
+15 SVGSTVGLCAIAVGVALN
-29 AGQVHALMGGNG
+29 NG
-41 AGKSTL
+41 YGLATA
-47 MKIIAGVETPDSGE
+47 I
-61 LTIGDRAFAR
+61 AFA
-71 LSPALA
+71 LA
-77 HQLGIY
+77 I
-83 LVPQEP
+83 
-89 MLFPNLS
+89 
-96 VRENILFRLPK
+96 
-107 RADTTA
+107 
-113 RLQEKLQQLNCQIN
+113 
-127 LDASAST
+127 
-134 LEVADQQMVEIL
+134 
-146 RGLMRE
+146 
-152 ARILILDEPTASLTP
+152 
-167 GETERL
+167 
-173 FSQIRALQALDVGI
+173 
-187 VFISHKLPEI
+187 
-197 RQLASHISVMRDGAV
+197 GA
-212 VLSGETAT
+212 
-220 YRDEQLISA
+220 
-229 MTPASRDH
+229 
-237 TLSDTQ
+237 
-243 KLWLALPGNR
+243 
-253 RTQAQDFPVLRV
+253 
-265 EDLTGEGFIDLNL
+265 
-278 EIRAGEIVGLAG
+278 
-290 LVGSGRTEFA
+290 
-300 ETLYGLRPPRAGRIW
+300 
-315 LENRE
+315 
-320 ISNDSTR
+320 
-327 ARLASGLVYLPEDRQ
+327 
-342 VSGLFLDAPVR
+342 
-353 WNTVMFNQPSWWQ
+353 
-366 QGKREAAVVE
+366 
-376 RYHRALGIKLA
+376 
-387 DGDQPVRTLS
+387 
-397 GGNQQKV
+397 
-404 LLARCLEANPL
+404 
-415 LLIVDEP
+415 
-422 TRGVDVSARA
+422 
-432 DIYQLLKSVAAQNVA
+432 
-447 VLMISSDVDEFI
+447 
-459 GLADRV
+459 
-465 LVMHQ
+465 
-470 GRYSGELA
+470 LA

>member
-1 MKPLLEARQIRKQF
+1 MTTLLKNRELSAFFAIVALFAVLVALNPAYFSLQTLAMIFASSQILCLLALGATLVMLTRNIDV
-15 SGVAVLKGIDFTLC
+15 SVGSTVGLCAIAVGVALN
-29 AGQVHALMGGNG
+29 NG
-41 AGKSTL
+41 YGLATA
-47 MKIIAGVETPDSGE
+47 I
-61 LTIGDRAFAR
+61 AFA
-71 LSPALA
+71 LA
-77 HQLGIY
+77 I
-83 LVPQEP
+83 
-89 MLFPNLS
+89 
-96 VRENILFRLPK
+96 
-107 RADTTA
+107 
-113 RLQEKLQQLNCQIN
+113 
-127 LDASAST
+127 
-134 LEVADQQMVEIL
+134 
-146 RGLMRE
+146 
-152 ARILILDEPTASLTP
+152 
-167 GETERL
+167 
-173 FSQIRALQALDVGI
+173 
-187 VFISHKLPEI
+187 
-197 RQLASHISVMRDGAV
+197 GA
-212 VLSGETAT
+212 
-220 YRDEQLISA
+220 
-229 MTPASRDH
+229 
-237 TLSDTQ
+237 
-243 KLWLALPGNR
+243 
-253 RTQAQDFPVLRV
+253 
-265 EDLTGEGFIDLNL
+265 
-278 EIRAGEIVGLAG
+278 
-290 LVGSGRTEFA
+290 
-300 ETLYGLRPPRAGRIW
+300 
-315 LENRE
+315 
-320 ISNDSTR
+320 
-327 ARLASGLVYLPEDRQ
+327 
-342 VSGLFLDAPVR
+342 
-353 WNTVMFNQPSWWQ
+353 
-366 QGKREAAVVE
+366 
-376 RYHRALGIKLA
+376 
-387 DGDQPVRTLS
+387 
-397 GGNQQKV
+397 
-404 LLARCLEANPL
+404 
-415 LLIVDEP
+415 
-422 TRGVDVSARA
+422 
-432 DIYQLLKSVAAQNVA
+432 
-447 VLMISSDVDEFI
+447 
-459 GLADRV
+459 
-465 LVMHQ
+465 
-470 GRYSGELA
+470 LA

>member
-1 MKPLLEARQIRKQF
+1 MKTLFKNRELSAFFAIVALFAVLVALNPAYFSLQTLAMIFASSQILCLLALGATLVMLTRNIDV
-15 SGVAVLKGIDFTLC
+15 SVGSTVGLSAIAVGVALN
-29 AGQVHALMGGNG
+29 NG
-41 AGKSTL
+41 YGLATA
-47 MKIIAGVETPDSGE
+47 I
-61 LTIGDRAFAR
+61 AFA
-71 LSPALA
+71 LA
-77 HQLGIY
+77 I
-83 LVPQEP
+83 
-89 MLFPNLS
+89 
-96 VRENILFRLPK
+96 
-107 RADTTA
+107 
-113 RLQEKLQQLNCQIN
+113 
-127 LDASAST
+127 
-134 LEVADQQMVEIL
+134 
-146 RGLMRE
+146 
-152 ARILILDEPTASLTP
+152 
-167 GETERL
+167 
-173 FSQIRALQALDVGI
+173 
-187 VFISHKLPEI
+187 
-197 RQLASHISVMRDGAV
+197 GA
-212 VLSGETAT
+212 
-220 YRDEQLISA
+220 
-229 MTPASRDH
+229 
-237 TLSDTQ
+237 
-243 KLWLALPGNR
+243 
-253 RTQAQDFPVLRV
+253 
-265 EDLTGEGFIDLNL
+265 
-278 EIRAGEIVGLAG
+278 
-290 LVGSGRTEFA
+290 
-300 ETLYGLRPPRAGRIW
+300 
-315 LENRE
+315 
-320 ISNDSTR
+320 
-327 ARLASGLVYLPEDRQ
+327 
-342 VSGLFLDAPVR
+342 
-353 WNTVMFNQPSWWQ
+353 
-366 QGKREAAVVE
+366 
-376 RYHRALGIKLA
+376 
-387 DGDQPVRTLS
+387 
-397 GGNQQKV
+397 
-404 LLARCLEANPL
+404 
-415 LLIVDEP
+415 
-422 TRGVDVSARA
+422 
-432 DIYQLLKSVAAQNVA
+432 
-447 VLMISSDVDEFI
+447 
-459 GLADRV
+459 
-465 LVMHQ
+465 
-470 GRYSGELA
+470 LA

-655 VLFRLP
+655 VLLRLP

>member
-1 MKPLLEARQIRKQF
+1 MKTLLKNRELSAFFAIVALFVVLVALNPAYFSLQTLAMIFASSQILCLLALGATLVMLTRNIDV
-15 SGVAVLKGIDFTLC
+15 SVGSTVGLCAIAVGVALN
-29 AGQVHALMGGNG
+29 NG
-41 AGKSTL
+41 YGLATA
-47 MKIIAGVETPDSGE
+47 I
-61 LTIGDRAFAR
+61 AFA
-71 LSPALA
+71 LA
-77 HQLGIY
+77 I
-83 LVPQEP
+83 
-89 MLFPNLS
+89 
-96 VRENILFRLPK
+96 
-107 RADTTA
+107 
-113 RLQEKLQQLNCQIN
+113 
-127 LDASAST
+127 
-134 LEVADQQMVEIL
+134 
-146 RGLMRE
+146 
-152 ARILILDEPTASLTP
+152 
-167 GETERL
+167 
-173 FSQIRALQALDVGI
+173 
-187 VFISHKLPEI
+187 
-197 RQLASHISVMRDGAV
+197 GA
-212 VLSGETAT
+212 
-220 YRDEQLISA
+220 
-229 MTPASRDH
+229 
-237 TLSDTQ
+237 
-243 KLWLALPGNR
+243 
-253 RTQAQDFPVLRV
+253 
-265 EDLTGEGFIDLNL
+265 
-278 EIRAGEIVGLAG
+278 
-290 LVGSGRTEFA
+290 
-300 ETLYGLRPPRAGRIW
+300 
-315 LENRE
+315 
-320 ISNDSTR
+320 
-327 ARLASGLVYLPEDRQ
+327 
-342 VSGLFLDAPVR
+342 
-353 WNTVMFNQPSWWQ
+353 
-366 QGKREAAVVE
+366 
-376 RYHRALGIKLA
+376 
-387 DGDQPVRTLS
+387 
-397 GGNQQKV
+397 
-404 LLARCLEANPL
+404 
-415 LLIVDEP
+415 
-422 TRGVDVSARA
+422 
-432 DIYQLLKSVAAQNVA
+432 
-447 VLMISSDVDEFI
+447 
-459 GLADRV
+459 
-465 LVMHQ
+465 
-470 GRYSGELA
+470 LA

-553 SRTAFGRDFY
+553 SRTAFGREFY

>member
-1 MKPLLEARQIRKQF
+1 MKTLLKNRELSAFFAIVALFVVLVALNPAYFSLQTLAMIFASSQILCLLALGATLVMLTRNIDV
-15 SGVAVLKGIDFTLC
+15 SVGSTVGLCAIAVGVALN
-29 AGQVHALMGGNG
+29 NG
-41 AGKSTL
+41 YGLATA
-47 MKIIAGVETPDSGE
+47 I
-61 LTIGDRAFAR
+61 AFA
-71 LSPALA
+71 LA
-77 HQLGIY
+77 I
-83 LVPQEP
+83 
-89 MLFPNLS
+89 
-96 VRENILFRLPK
+96 
-107 RADTTA
+107 
-113 RLQEKLQQLNCQIN
+113 
-127 LDASAST
+127 
-134 LEVADQQMVEIL
+134 
-146 RGLMRE
+146 
-152 ARILILDEPTASLTP
+152 
-167 GETERL
+167 
-173 FSQIRALQALDVGI
+173 
-187 VFISHKLPEI
+187 
-197 RQLASHISVMRDGAV
+197 GA
-212 VLSGETAT
+212 
-220 YRDEQLISA
+220 
-229 MTPASRDH
+229 
-237 TLSDTQ
+237 
-243 KLWLALPGNR
+243 
-253 RTQAQDFPVLRV
+253 
-265 EDLTGEGFIDLNL
+265 
-278 EIRAGEIVGLAG
+278 
-290 LVGSGRTEFA
+290 
-300 ETLYGLRPPRAGRIW
+300 
-315 LENRE
+315 
-320 ISNDSTR
+320 
-327 ARLASGLVYLPEDRQ
+327 
-342 VSGLFLDAPVR
+342 
-353 WNTVMFNQPSWWQ
+353 
-366 QGKREAAVVE
+366 
-376 RYHRALGIKLA
+376 
-387 DGDQPVRTLS
+387 
-397 GGNQQKV
+397 
-404 LLARCLEANPL
+404 
-415 LLIVDEP
+415 
-422 TRGVDVSARA
+422 
-432 DIYQLLKSVAAQNVA
+432 
-447 VLMISSDVDEFI
+447 
-459 GLADRV
+459 
-465 LVMHQ
+465 
-470 GRYSGELA
+470 LA

-563 AVGDNLAAARQL
+563 AVGDTLAAARQL

>member
-1 MKPLLEARQIRKQF
+1 MKTLLKNR
-15 SGVAVLKGIDFTLC
+15 
-29 AGQVHALMGGNG
+29 
-41 AGKSTL
+41 
-47 MKIIAGVETPDSGE
+47 E
-61 LTIGDRAFAR
+61 LSAF
-71 LSPALA
+71 LA
-77 HQLGIY
+77 I
-83 LVPQEP
+83 
-89 MLFPNLS
+89 
-96 VRENILFRLPK
+96 
-107 RADTTA
+107 
-113 RLQEKLQQLNCQIN
+113 
-127 LDASAST
+127 
-134 LEVADQQMVEIL
+134 
-146 RGLMRE
+146 
-152 ARILILDEPTASLTP
+152 
-167 GETERL
+167 
-173 FSQIRALQALDVGI
+173 
-187 VFISHKLPEI
+187 
-197 RQLASHISVMRDGAV
+197 V
-212 VLSGETAT
+212 VL
-220 YRDEQLISA
+220 
-229 MTPASRDH
+229 
-237 TLSDTQ
+237 
-243 KLWLALPGNR
+243 
-253 RTQAQDFPVLRV
+253 F
-265 EDLTGEGFIDLNL
+265 
-278 EIRAGEIVGLAG
+278 AG
-290 LVGSGRTEFA
+290 LVALNPAYFSLQTLGMMFASSQILCLLALGATLVMLTRNIDVSVGSTVGLSA
-300 ETLYGLRPPRAGRIW
+300 IAVGVALNSGYGLMTAI
-315 LENRE
+315 
-320 ISNDSTR
+320 
-327 ARLASGLVYLPEDRQ
+327 AFALA
-342 VSGLFLDAPVR
+342 
-353 WNTVMFNQPSWWQ
+353 
-366 QGKREAAVVE
+366 
-376 RYHRALGIKLA
+376 
-387 DGDQPVRTLS
+387 
-397 GGNQQKV
+397 
-404 LLARCLEANPL
+404 
-415 LLIVDEP
+415 
-422 TRGVDVSARA
+422 
-432 DIYQLLKSVAAQNVA
+432 
-447 VLMISSDVDEFI
+447 I
-459 GLADRV
+459 GA
-465 LVMHQ
+465 
-470 GRYSGELA
+470 LA

-520 PDSLKSLSE
+520 PNSLKALSE
-529 PAFIGVSPLG
+529 PAFIGISPLG

-548 GGWLL
+548 GGWIL